1 MFLVI
6 SYDVPNDTRRA
17 KIAKALENVGR
28 RVQYSVFE
36 CLLTAKQLAT
46 VQKTLAGLLVLLE
59 DSVRIYSLHKD
70 ALPDITILGV
80 GTVTAELPFYLPRRG
95 VPSQTHVKRPR
106 KKAG

>member
-1 MFLVI
+1 M
-6 SYDVPNDTRRA
+6 
-17 KIAKALENVGR
+17 
-28 RVQYSVFE
+28 FE

-46 VQKTLAGLLVLLE
+46 VQKTLAGLLVPLE
-59 DSVRIYSLHKD
+59 DSVRIYSLPKD

>member
-6 SYDVPNDTRRA
+6 SYDVPNDKRRA

-46 VQKTLAGLLVLLE
+46 VQKTLAGLLVPLE
-59 DSVRIYSLHKD
+59 DSVRIYSLPKD

>member
-46 VQKTLAGLLVLLE
+46 VQKTLAGLLVPLE
-59 DSVRIYSLHKD
+59 DSVRIYSLPKD